1 MILLNFFCTY
11 IEENSFCL
19 GFKFS
24 LLKFE
29 AGTFWVYNR
38 TKGITLKKHF
48 NNLRKLNLIDSK
60 EICQMSKTTIDE
72 IACKMLE
79 SLWFNLVNSYC
90 PIGGYISLYEYV
102 A

>member
-1 MILLNFFCTY
+1 MNAWNNVLLYDHTIDYYLPEKTRLEYSNPNYWISLKQTNQR
-11 IEENSFCL
+11 I
-19 GFKFS
+19 FK
-24 LLKFE
+24 K
-29 AGTFWVYNR
+29 Y
-38 TKGITLKKHF
+38 F